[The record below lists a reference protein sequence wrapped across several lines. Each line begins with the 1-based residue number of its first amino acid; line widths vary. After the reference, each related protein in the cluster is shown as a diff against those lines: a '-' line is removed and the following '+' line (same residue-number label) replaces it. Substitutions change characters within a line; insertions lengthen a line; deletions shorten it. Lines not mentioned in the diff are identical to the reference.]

1 MATQL
6 LDVKPC
12 SNSLPDL
19 TLTRRQL
26 KIARLLA
33 DPDLTQEQIAIMANT
48 SRTTVKTVARK
59 LREYEP
65 GVDRELESYRR
76 LLRKRVP
83 DNRAVG
89 AISEVMD
96 AKQNPF
102 ARMRAVEY
110 RDRILGLVAPA
121 AEAVVTQPAPL
132 FSLPNTTSIT
142 VNVIRKGD

>member
-1 MATQL
+1 M
-6 LDVKPC
+6 
-12 SNSLPDL
+12 
-19 TLTRRQL
+19 
-26 KIARLLA
+26 
-33 DPDLTQEQIAIMANT
+33 
-48 SRTTVKTVARK
+48 TVAAVNRK
-59 LREYEP
+59 LKDNQSDC
-65 GVDRELESYRR
+65 VAELAQYQR
-76 LLRKRVP
+76 LLREQVP
-83 DNRAVG
+83 HSKAVLT
-89 AISEVMD
+89 IDEVMD